1 MRNIILFS
9 DSFTL
14 SSSEY
19 CFVKTIWSPRSFM
32 RSLKT
37 CFFNQEVVYCQYK
50 WTLKPR
56 GLGIKQG
63 LDLAKAGPPAWQ
75 KLGFHFQ
82 SNSEFS
88 VLDEWPSHTIVHRLH
103 NTFFKGYLA
112 SYVDSKRLMWKNWDF
127 ARVSRLD
134 CLLLCTHACML
145 SGGQLYATPWT
156 VAH

>member
-1 MRNIILFS
+1 MGNIILFS

-37 CFFNQEVVYCQYK
+37 CVLNQEVVYCQYK

-56 GLGIKQG
+56 GLGIKWG
-63 LDLAKAGPPAWQ
+63 LNLAKAGPHAWQ

-82 SNSEFS
+82 INSEFS
-88 VLDEWPSHTIVHRLH
+88 VLDEWPSHMIVHRLH
-103 NTFFKGYLA
+103 NTFFKDYLT
-112 SYVDSKRLMWKNWDF
+112 SYVDSKRLMWKNCDF
-127 ARVSRLD
+127 AGVSQLEWG
-134 CLLLCTHACML
+134 CLLMCIL
-145 SGGQLYATPWT
+145 PR
-156 VAH
+156 